1 MSDPAR
7 DRVLV
12 VGGSR
17 GTGLLIARVLLRRGY
32 PVRVLARDPVRAAQ
46 RLSSAVEV
54 VEGDMTKPDTLAP
67 AVRGAGHIIVTAGVR
82 SAHFAREDRVKRT
95 DYQGVVNVLSAAR
108 RGGMKGR
115 FLYMNALGV
124 TTPSLAGALLNLWKR
139 NTLVW
144 RRRVEEEIRSDDGLD
159 YTIIRA
165 GFLVNGAA
173 GRRAVVVGQTALP
186 LSPRYRIA
194 REDVAEAFV
203 EAVEHPCT
211 SRATFDIVWGKG
223 SRRDSWS
230 ALLDRLKPD

>member
-7 DRVLV
+7 EPVLV

-17 GTGLLIARVLLRRGY
+17 GTGLLIARLLLRRGY
-32 PVRVLARDPVRAAQ
+32 PVRVLARDRARAVQ
-46 RLSSAVEV
+46 RLGSAVAV
-54 VEGDMTKPDTLAP
+54 VEGDMTKPDTIAP
-67 AVRGAGHIIVTAGVR
+67 AVRDAGHIIVTAGIR
-82 SAHFAREDRVKRT
+82 SGHFAREDQVKRT

-108 RGGMKGR
+108 RNGLTGR

-124 TTPSLAGALLNLWKR
+124 ATPSLTATLLNLWKR

-144 RRRVEEEIRSDDGLD
+144 RCRVEEEIRASGLD

-165 GFLVNGAA
+165 GFLVSGAA
-173 GRRAVVVGQTALP
+173 GRRAVVVSRTALP
-186 LSPRYRIA
+186 LSPRYRIS

-203 EAVEHPCT
+203 EALAHPRA

-223 SRRDSWS
+223 VRREDWS
-230 ALLDRLKPD
+230 LLMDRLVPD

>member
-1 MSDPAR
+1 MSEPAR
-7 DRVLV
+7 ETVLV

-17 GTGLLIARVLLRRGY
+17 GTGLLIARLLLRRGY
-32 PVRVLARDPVRAAQ
+32 PVRVLARDRAGAVQ
-46 RLSSAVEV
+46 RLGSAVAV
-54 VEGDMTKPDTLAP
+54 VEGDMTKPETIVP
-67 AVRGAGHIIVTAGVR
+67 AVRDAGHIIVTAGIR
-82 SAHFAREDRVKRT
+82 SGRFAREDQVKRT

-108 RGGMKGR
+108 REGMTGR

-124 TTPSLAGALLNLWKR
+124 TTPSPAAMLLNLWKR

-144 RRRVEEEIRSDDGLD
+144 RRRVEEEIRASGLD

-173 GRRAVVVGQTALP
+173 GRRVVVLSRTALP

-203 EAVEHPCT
+203 EALAHPRA

-223 SRRDSWS
+223 ARREGWS
-230 ALLDRLKPD
+230 VLMDRLVPD

>member
-17 GTGLLIARVLLRRGY
+17 GTGLLIARLLLRRGH
-32 PVRVLARDPVRAAQ
+32 PVRVLARDPVRATQ
-46 RLSSAVEV
+46 RLNSAVEV
-54 VEGDMTKPDTLAP
+54 VEGDMTKPDTIAP
-67 AVRGAGHIIVTAGVR
+67 AVHGAGHIIVTAGVR
-82 SAHFAREDRVKRT
+82 SAHFAREDRVRRT

-108 RGGMKGR
+108 RGGMMGR
-115 FLYMNALGV
+115 FLYMNALGI

-144 RRRVEEEIRSDDGLD
+144 RRRVEEEIRSDSLD

-165 GFLVNGAA
+165 GFLVNGTA

-203 EAVEHPCT
+203 EALGHPCA

-223 SRRDSWS
+223 CRRESWS
-230 ALLDRLKPD
+230 ALLDRVKPD

>member
-1 MSDPAR
+1 
-7 DRVLV
+7 
-12 VGGSR
+12 
-17 GTGLLIARVLLRRGY
+17 
-32 PVRVLARDPVRAAQ
+32 
-46 RLSSAVEV
+46 
-54 VEGDMTKPDTLAP
+54 
-67 AVRGAGHIIVTAGVR
+67 
-82 SAHFAREDRVKRT
+82 
-95 DYQGVVNVLSAAR
+95 
-108 RGGMKGR
+108 
-115 FLYMNALGV
+115 MNALGV

-165 GFLVNGAA
+165 GFLVNGTA